1 MERIAAEGV
10 CIMGLTKRNSFK
22 GEEVLNIPLTRKEAE
37 DILTKITAKQT
48 VDPNDLVRFLEY
60 VRKHADFSISTASTN
75 QNTSEE

>member
-1 MERIAAEGV
+1 
-10 CIMGLTKRNSFK
+10 MGLTKRNSFK